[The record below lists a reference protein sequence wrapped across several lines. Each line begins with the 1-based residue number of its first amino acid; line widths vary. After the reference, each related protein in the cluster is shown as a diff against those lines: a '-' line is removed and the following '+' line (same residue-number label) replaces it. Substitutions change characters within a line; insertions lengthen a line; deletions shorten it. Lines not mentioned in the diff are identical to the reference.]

1 MISSELRASI
11 FLFPVHC
18 QSLLKGQTLLGAIIS
33 CRVHPHENNSGEPF
47 DLGHTSSSF
56 LPDLLKK
63 GLLTGIQNLLV
74 SQALAD
80 FIPPLRI
87 HLCEV
92 GYCFII
98 DFCEVVPPMEQDRI
112 RSSLIVTEIKDLS
125 SAIHLF
131 SVGRD

>member
-1 MISSELRASI
+1 MISSELRAGI
-11 FLFPVHC
+11 FLFPVYC
-18 QSLLKGQTLLGAIIS
+18 QSLLKRRTLLGAIIS
-33 CRVHPHENNSGEPF
+33 CRIHPHENNSGEPF

-56 LPDLLKK
+56 LPEK

-80 FIPPLRI
+80 FIPLLRI

-92 GYCFII
+92 SYCFII
-98 DFCEVVPPMEQDRI
+98 DFCGVVAPMEQDRI
-112 RSSLIVTEIKDLS
+112 RSSLIVTEINDLS